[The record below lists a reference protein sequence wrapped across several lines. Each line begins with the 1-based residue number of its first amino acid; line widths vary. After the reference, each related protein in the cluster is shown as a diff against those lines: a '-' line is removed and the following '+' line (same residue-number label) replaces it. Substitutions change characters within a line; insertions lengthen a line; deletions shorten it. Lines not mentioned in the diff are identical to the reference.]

1 MTGARKGTEMPD
13 DEHDG
18 PDEDADEMPDP
29 GAAPCGDIFG
39 TPEAVYVTDAD
50 SLEGDQES

>member
-1 MTGARKGTEMPD
+1 MPD

-29 GAAPCGDIFG
+29 SAAPCGDIFG
-39 TPEAVYVTDAD
+39 TPDAVYVTDAD